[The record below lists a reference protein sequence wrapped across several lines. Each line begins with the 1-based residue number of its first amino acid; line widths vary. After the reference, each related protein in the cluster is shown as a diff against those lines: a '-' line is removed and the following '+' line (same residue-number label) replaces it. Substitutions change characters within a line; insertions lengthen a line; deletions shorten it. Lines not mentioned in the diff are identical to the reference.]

1 MIIENIR
8 INIFAGL
15 SNQEIGFEN
24 GVNVVLGPNEAG
36 KSTIFNIIENA
47 LFTPTTLTPAKFS
60 KELGRFLPIGGGD
73 TIDVVIGFSVAGEDY
88 ELWRSWGS
96 TAATKLTLPGG
107 AIITENEKVQEK
119 IESCLHLSEGTCKN
133 VMMTYQSGLSDTVS
147 ALRKDTET
155 MQSFGDLLR
164 AVVMEMDG
172 VSVDALKVAVEE
184 KFKHYTNQWNFDAE
198 FPEKNRGVN
207 NPYLKGHGSI
217 VKAFYA
223 NGNIKKQLESAKSFE
238 LEMDRLN
245 GQIRDAINE
254 LDRQEAFLK
263 DNKKARNDAEKRSR
277 LNSSLES
284 LELKIEKL
292 KQANKAWPIAE
303 QKIKDANTLLPKLV
317 KKEAGFSQEKLNVQK
332 AENNRDLLSKYERV
346 KAKKAIHDESED
358 CLKKAVK
365 LTASDLQKIRDTV
378 AGISNLESSL
388 SAGKLYIK
396 FTSQADLDLTSQTGF
411 TEETNHKIKKGET
424 IDLNAAG
431 RLKLMHSEWTVE
443 AASGEGNYED
453 LLEQHDSAKQSL
465 IKLLQESKV
474 DSVEQA
480 ETVHTKYAR
489 QLQELEVAQDNL
501 NEELGDETFAD
512 LEKRVKEINSPDSV
526 RKMAEVV
533 EDLIGVQNQISTLEA
548 ERDGYKENIVVW
560 GEEYKDTDSLLLNL
574 AELTREKKEKTSE
587 ISGLALLPEGVTAE
601 EFIETYDQAEE
612 DYHDAKDEKHTLIQE
627 KLQLETDAPNSSVE
641 ELEKE
646 QLETEN
652 AYNLELKKGKTILRI
667 RKVMNALLDE
677 MDTSTYKDFN
687 SDVANYIARMTDK
700 RYSTIEMDESL
711 PAGVN
716 RSDGE
721 LITYENLS
729 RGTQDVLSI
738 ALKLAMVDKYLE
750 DQEGFIIMDDPFVD
764 LDPKRQELTAKV
776 IRDFSKD
783 KQVILF
789 TCHPSHADLLGGN
802 TIHLN

>member
-1 MIIENIR
+1 MIIENLQ

-15 SNQEIGFEN
+15 TNKAIGFE
-24 GVNVVLGPNEAG
+24 GGMNVVLGPNEAG

-47 LFTPTTLTPAKFS
+47 LFTPTNLTPAKFS
-60 KELGRFLPIGGGD
+60 KQLGRFLPIGGGD
-73 TIDVVIGFSVAGEDY
+73 TIDVVIGFSVAGEAY
-88 ELWRSWGS
+88 KLWRSWGS
-96 TAATKLTLPGG
+96 TAATKLTLPSG
-107 AIITENEKVQEK
+107 AIITENIEVQKK

-184 KFKHYTNQWNFDAE
+184 KFRHYTNLWNFDDE

-217 VKAFYA
+217 VKAFYV

-245 GQIRDAINE
+245 GQIRNVLNILNT
-254 LDRQEAFLK
+254 QEAFLK
-263 DNKKARNDAEKRSR
+263 DNKKASGDAAKRSR

-284 LELKIEKL
+284 LEMKIEKL
-292 KQANKAWPIAE
+292 KLVNKTWPVAE
-303 QKIKDANTLLPKLV
+303 QKIKDANTLLPRLTG
-317 KKEAGFSQEKLNVQK
+317 KEAAFSQEKVNVQI
-332 AENNRDLLSKYERV
+332 AENNRGLLSKYERV

-358 CLKKAVK
+358 RLKKAAK
-365 LTASDLQKIRDTV
+365 LTASDLQNIRDTD

-431 RLKLMHSEWTVE
+431 RLKLMHRDWTVE

-474 DSVEQA
+474 NSVEQA

-489 QLQELEVAQDNL
+489 QLQELEAAQDNL

-512 LEKRVKEINSPDSV
+512 LEKRLNEIDSPESV
-526 RKMAEVV
+526 RKMADVV
-533 EDLIGVQNQISTLEA
+533 EDLIGVQNQIGLLEK
-548 ERDGYKENIVVW
+548 ERDGYKENILVW
-560 GEEYKDTDSLLLNL
+560 EEEYKDTDSLLLDL

-587 ISGLALLPEGVTAE
+587 IAELVPLPEGVTAE
-601 EFIETYDQAEE
+601 AFIETYDQTEE
-612 DYHDAKDEKHTLIQE
+612 DYQHTKDEKHTLIQE
-627 KLQLETDAPNSSVE
+627 KLQMETDAPDSLVE
-641 ELEKE
+641 ELDKE
-646 QLETEN
+646 QLEAEN
-652 AYNLELKKGKTILRI
+652 DFNLELKKGKTILRI
-667 RKVMNALLDE
+667 REVMDELLEE
-677 MDTSTYKDFN
+677 MDTSTYKPFN
-687 SDVANYIARMTDK
+687 SDVANYIARMTDD
-700 RYSTIEMDESL
+700 RYSTIELDESL
-711 PAGVN
+711 PTGIN

-750 DQEGFIIMDDPFVD
+750 DKEGFIIMDDPFVD
-764 LDPKRQELTAKV
+764 LDPKRQELTANV
-776 IRDFSKD
+776 IRDFAKD

-789 TCHPSHADLLGGN
+789 TCHPSHADLLDGN
-802 TIHLN
+802 KIQLN

>member
-1 MIIENIR
+1 MIIENLQ

-15 SNQEIGFEN
+15 TNKAIGFE
-24 GVNVVLGPNEAG
+24 GGMNVVLGPNEAG

-47 LFTPTTLTPAKFS
+47 LFTPTNLTPAKFS
-60 KELGRFLPIGGGD
+60 KQLGRFLPIGGGD
-73 TIDVVIGFSVAGEDY
+73 TIDVVIGFSMAGEDY
-88 ELWRSWGS
+88 KLWRSWGS
-96 TAATKLTLPGG
+96 TAATKLTLPSG
-107 AIITENEKVQEK
+107 AIITENEKVQKK
-119 IESCLHLSEGTCKN
+119 IESCLQLSEGTCKN

-184 KFKHYTNQWNFDAE
+184 KFRHYTNLWNFDDE

-217 VKAFYA
+217 VKAFYV
-223 NGNIKKQLESAKSFE
+223 NGKIKKQLESAKSFE

-245 GQIRDAINE
+245 GQIRNVLNILNT
-254 LDRQEAFLK
+254 QEAFLK
-263 DNKKARNDAEKRSR
+263 DNKKASGDAAKRSR

-292 KQANKAWPIAE
+292 KLVNKTWPVAE
-303 QKIKDANTLLPKLV
+303 QKIKDANTLLPRLTE
-317 KKEAGFSQEKLNVQK
+317 KEAAFSQEKVNVQI
-332 AENNRDLLSKYERV
+332 AENNRDLLSKHERV

-358 CLKKAVK
+358 RLKKAAK
-365 LTASDLQKIRDTV
+365 LTASDLQKIRDTD

-396 FTSQADLDLTSQTGF
+396 FSSQADLDLTSQTGF
-411 TEETNHKIKKGET
+411 TEEINHKIKKGET

-431 RLKLMHSEWTVE
+431 RLKLMHSDWTVE

-453 LLEQHDSAKQSL
+453 LLEQHHSAKQSL

-489 QLQELEVAQDNL
+489 QLQALEAAQDNL

-512 LEKRVKEINSPDSV
+512 LEKRLNEIDSPESV
-526 RKMAEVV
+526 RKMADVV
-533 EDLIGVQNQISTLEA
+533 EDLIGVQNQIGLLEK
-548 ERDGYKENIVVW
+548 ERDGYKEIILVW
-560 GEEYKDTDSLLLNL
+560 EEEHKDTDSLLLDL

-587 ISGLALLPEGVTAE
+587 IAELAPLPEGVTAE
-601 EFIETYDQAEE
+601 AFIETYDQTEE
-612 DYHDAKDEKHTLIQE
+612 DYQHTKDEKHTLIQE
-627 KLQLETDAPNSSVE
+627 KLQMETDAPDSSVE

-646 QLETEN
+646 QLEAEN
-652 AYNLELKKGKTILRI
+652 AFNLELKKGKTILRI
-667 RKVMNALLDE
+667 REVMDELLEE
-677 MDTSTYKDFN
+677 MDTSTYKPFN
-687 SDVANYIARMTDK
+687 SDVANYIARMTDD
-700 RYSTIEMDESL
+700 RYSTIELDESL
-711 PAGVN
+711 PTGIN

-750 DQEGFIIMDDPFVD
+750 DKEGFIIMDDPFVD
-764 LDPKRQELTAKV
+764 LDPKRQELTANV
-776 IRDFSKD
+776 IRDFAKD

-789 TCHPSHADLLGGN
+789 TCHPSHADLLDGN
-802 TIHLN
+802 KIQLN